1 MLRFPRISLLVV
13 IATVLPQVSCDPK
26 DARELWTT
34 VLKKCS
40 NTDILGKNV
49 LYFGP
54 SNTMGAGSVWRH
66 TKNKGYNLRWVAS
79 DFHAEGDIVLGQA
92 ATCQGTSSVTMK
104 LNANV
109 DLQKVVP
116 TLDASAAADL
126 SSAEQVTVS
135 VNAWRWDLVKE
146 GPFEQ
151 AIKAAPAD
159 IRDDLKQPDR
169 FVMVKGLT
177 VSGLSA
183 ELKFSKGLS
192 AELKAKYSG
201 SVPVGGGLSGSLA
214 SDTSLKIT
222 SSADFV
228 IAGELGEVLSGGFAA
243 AGRGVIGKT
252 VSEDLSKAP
261 VDRDPPRR

>member
-1 MLRFPRISLLVV
+1 
-13 IATVLPQVSCDPK
+13 
-26 DARELWTT
+26 
-34 VLKKCS
+34 
-40 NTDILGKNV
+40 
-49 LYFGP
+49 
-54 SNTMGAGSVWRH
+54 
-66 TKNKGYNLRWVAS
+66 
-79 DFHAEGDIVLGQA
+79 
-92 ATCQGTSSVTMK
+92 MK

-222 SSADFV
+222 SSAD
-228 IAGELGEVLSGGFAA
+228 
-243 AGRGVIGKT
+243 IGKT